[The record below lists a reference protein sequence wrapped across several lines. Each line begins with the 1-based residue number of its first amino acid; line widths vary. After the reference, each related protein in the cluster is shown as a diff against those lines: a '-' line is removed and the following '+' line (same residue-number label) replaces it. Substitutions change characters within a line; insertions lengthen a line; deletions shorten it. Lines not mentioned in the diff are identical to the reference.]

1 MSDTAR
7 TPSEI
12 RRFADAD
19 EVARAAASAFVDAVV
34 AAQRE
39 RVQAHVVLTGGGTG
53 IAMLEHVR
61 RDQGAIDWSAVN
73 VYFGDERFLPP
84 GDPDRNEVQARGALL
99 DHVPIDPARI
109 HTMPALGEDGCSTPE
124 DSAQR
129 YAELLA
135 AHSPDGTVPVFDV
148 HLLGMGGEG
157 HINSLFPHTDAVRES
172 ERFVVGVDDS
182 PKPPPARVT
191 LTLPACSGR
200 GRSGCWS
207 PVPPRRRPSR
217 RPWAVPH
224 RRTSHPRAPTAP
236 NAPCGSSIRLPQ
248 SNSRRSDRAERR
260 ESDAVIGDPAVMR
273 PRRRS
278 RDRRRRPSPH
288 GAPPKYRRCRRR
300 RHRFAHT
307 ASDSS
312 IADLPSSAVRAT
324 VIGPGHIAPFVGP
337 CR

>member
-191 LTLPACSGR
+191 LTLPAVQRARQVWLLVTGSAKAEAVAAAVG
-200 GRSGCWS
+200 GAA
-207 PVPPRRRPSR
+207 PEDFPS
-217 RPWAVPH
+217 AGAH
-224 RRTSHPRAPTAP
+224 GTERTVWF
-236 NAPCGSSIRLPQ
+236 L
-248 SNSRRSDRAERR
+248 
-260 ESDAVIGDPAVMR
+260 DPA
-273 PRRRS
+273 
-278 RDRRRRPSPH
+278 
-288 GAPPKYRRCRRR
+288 A
-300 RHRFAHT
+300 AEQ
-307 ASDSS
+307 
-312 IADLPSSAVRAT
+312 LPAQ
-324 VIGPGHIAPFVGP
+324 
-337 CR
+337 